1 MGSYTLRPLPTT
13 MITRMNDY
21 TLLYETSYVPLDYMN
36 DFSHMSYHMSP
47 KITSMGKTL
56 ATLIT

>member
-1 MGSYTLRPLPTT
+1 
-13 MITRMNDY
+13 MITQMNDY

-36 DFSHMSYHMSP
+36 DFSRMSYHMSP